1 MHNTVPTA
9 PAPPHRLWPSLARP
23 RALDL
28 ICLGRAGV
36 DLYAVQKDT
45 ALEDV
50 QQFHKSVGG
59 SPANIATAVARLGGK
74 SAVLG
79 LVADDGLG
87 RSVRQFLQ
95 RNGVDTQGL
104 RSSQDRSLTSLA
116 LTEMRADNCQV
127 IIYRERAADLQLSQ
141 ADIDPAFIASSRALL
156 ISGTALS
163 LEPSRQA
170 CITAINAA
178 RRAACL
184 VLLDMDYRPYGW
196 RSPQE
201 AAHWLRWACAHS
213 DMVIGN
219 SEEFALLLDPAA
231 ATPGLDSGTLAQ
243 QVQALAA
250 SLLTYPTQ
258 AVVLKQ
264 GARGCELFTKDCAPC
279 AMGTYQVQAHK
290 PMGSGDAFAGAL
302 WWAVCQGADWH
313 QALQSGAA
321 AAAIN
326 VSRDSCADAM
336 PRLDELTDFMRT
348 HALRAFA

>member
-1 MHNTVPTA
+1 MSPTA
-9 PAPPHRLWPSLARP
+9 PHSLWPSLAQA

-95 RNGVDTQGL
+95 RNGVDTQALGT
-104 RSSQDRSLTSLA
+104 SQDRSLTSLA
-116 LTEMRADNCQV
+116 LTEMRAEDCKV
-127 IIYRERAADLQLSQ
+127 IIYRERAADLQLSE
-141 ADIDPAFIASSRALL
+141 ADIDPDFIASSRALL
-156 ISGTALS
+156 ISGTAMS
-163 LEPSRQA
+163 VEPSRQA
-170 CITAINAA
+170 CIKAINAA

-196 RSPQE
+196 RNPQE

-219 SEEFALLLDPAA
+219 TEEFALLLDDAA
-231 ATPGLDSGTLAQ
+231 VAPGKDGSTENVTPLQ
-243 QVQALAA
+243 QVQRLAPT
-250 SLLTYPTQ
+250 LLTYPTQ

-264 GARGCELFTKDCAPC
+264 GARGCELFTQDAAPLC
-279 AMGTYQVQAHK
+279 LGAYRVQAQK

-302 WWAVCQGADWH
+302 WWAICQGAGWEE
-313 QALQSGAA
+313 ALSSGAA

-326 VSRDSCADAM
+326 VSRDTCAEAM
-336 PRLDELTDFMRT
+336 PRQGELTAFMREHT
-348 HALRAFA
+348 LGVFA

>member
-1 MHNTVPTA
+1 MADLPPTPLA
-9 PAPPHRLWPSLARP
+9 PHRLWPSLAQA

-79 LVADDGLG
+79 VVADDGLG
-87 RSVRQFLQ
+87 RSVRHFLQ
-95 RNGVDTQGL
+95 RNGVDTQAL
-104 RSSQDRSLTSLA
+104 HTSQDRSLTSLA
-116 LTEMRADNCQV
+116 LTEIRAQDCKV
-127 IIYRERAADLQLSQ
+127 IIYRERAADLQLSE
-141 ADIDPAFIASSRALL
+141 AHIDPAFIASSRALL

-163 LEPSRQA
+163 VEPSRQA
-170 CITAINAA
+170 CIKAIDAA
-178 RRAACL
+178 RRAGCL
-184 VLLDMDYRPYGW
+184 VLIDLDYRPYGW
-196 RSPQE
+196 HTPQD
-201 AAHWLRWACAHS
+201 AAHWLRWACSHS

-219 SEEFALLLDPAA
+219 TEEFSLLLDPAPKLV
-231 ATPGLDSGTLAQ
+231 ATDASHLVRQVKDLART
-243 QVQALAA
+243 
-250 SLLTYPTQ
+250 LLTDTTQ

-264 GARGCELFTKDCAPC
+264 GARGCELFTPAAAPC
-279 AMGTYQVQAHK
+279 ALGTYRVQAQK

-302 WWAVCQGADWH
+302 WWAICQGADWD
-313 QALQSGAA
+313 QALRSGAA

-326 VSRDSCADAM
+326 VSRDTCAEAM
-336 PRLDELTDFMRT
+336 PHRHELTDFMRD
-348 HALRAFA
+348 HAMGAFA